1 MTFTRSLAAFFSTF
15 VMVSAFAQTDNRP
28 LLQDGKKTL
37 YQRVL
42 TTPSCKLYAK
52 PGDASGAAQEAFSRY
67 YVYTRQSVGGTDWV
81 QVGLDTV
88 GKKIGWLDAKC
99 TVPWKMQM
107 SLAFTNPAARDLS
120 LFFKYR

>member
-1 MTFTRSLAAFFSTF
+1 
-15 VMVSAFAQTDNRP
+15 MVSAFAQTDNRP